1 MPDSTIQNEQIIQ
14 ADKDTSVET
23 TSLTDTQKE
32 ELGAALADL
41 ISNAFVNGG
50 DPFQGFVGL
59 TQQLKAKQDELDIM
73 ASDSL
78 PSAILSDYLSDV
90 LLPNSNGDLI
100 SNIASNP
107 NVQQVVDNIYNRLN
121 IPLDKVV
128 YSLLKN
134 GIVIAKFQ
142 QFSVKS
148 VAKQVVQKAAKESAM
163 THADNE
169 MTSET
174 GNNKLVQINNRIVS
188 MPANEQTYIRQP
200 GTILPNIT
208 IVPDTYTVFPI
219 LQYEKCVGYLEIT
232 KERSFF
238 DTFNWE
244 TEQVSYKDVVIHPV
258 TDYCYVTFGVRT
270 SSKPVQLTILNEDG
284 TQTTYDIATGCS
296 MLENAYTAWKTLSI
310 LQDSIVLA
318 SLIKNAQIMLVEV
331 EGGTATKQQVE
342 AAKLKLRSLFEGQ
355 ISMGQ
360 NGMKSYL
367 NPQSKPAYI
376 YSFTQNGVGK
386 ITANLVGGEYNPGQL
401 YYLTPFVNQFF
412 AAMNAP
418 KQRYGFTE
426 GAGGLDGGG
435 AVEQYTERYKS
446 KVQELKRL
454 LGKFIER
461 CINNVLYSKGLTN
474 LVDEFSSKVH
484 GAYNEASN
492 QEVQLLTSKL
502 SLFTSILEFSGVEDP
517 DKLRKVKSL
526 MIKELVSSPDLVSAI
541 DEMMSDDTGPESQNP
556 ESQTP
561 QTDEPLLDTQLTE
574 GSSDQLGLDDTDV
587 ELPDTDTTQ
596 DSTDIELPEM
606 GDINEE

>member
-1 MPDSTIQNEQIIQ
+1 MPDSTNQNEKILQT
-14 ADKDTSVET
+14 DESTPVEK

-41 ISNAFVNGG
+41 ITSAFANNE

-73 ASDSL
+73 AADSL
-78 PSAILSDYLSDV
+78 PAAILSDYMSEV

-107 NVQQVVDNIYNRLN
+107 NVQQVIDNIYNRLN

-148 VAKQVVQKAAKESAM
+148 VAKQVVKKAAKESA
-163 THADNE
+163 TTRADGAAIAE
-169 MTSET
+169 IED
-174 GNNKLVQINNRIVS
+174 NKLVQMNDRIVS

-208 IVPDTYTVFPI
+208 IIPDTYTVFPI

-244 TEQVSYKDVVIHPV
+244 TGQISYKDVIIHPV

-270 SSKPVQLTILNEDG
+270 NSKPIQLTILNEDD

-435 AVEQYTERYKS
+435 AVEQYTKRFES
-446 KVQELKRL
+446 KVRELKRL
-454 LGKFIER
+454 LGQFIER

-474 LVDEFSSKVH
+474 LVDEFSCRVH
-484 GAYNEASN
+484 GAYDEASN
-492 QEVQLLTSKL
+492 QEVQLLTTKL
-502 SLFTSILEFSGVEDP
+502 SLFTNILEFSGVEDP
-517 DKLRKVKSL
+517 DKLKKVKSL
-526 MIKELVSSPDLVSAI
+526 MIKELISNPDLVSAI
-541 DEMMSDDTGPESQNP
+541 DEMMSDDKKPEPPSP
-556 ESQTP
+556 E
-561 QTDEPLLDTQLTE
+561 TDDPLLDTQLTE
-574 GSSDQLGLDDTDV
+574 GSSDQLGLDGADI
-587 ELPDTDTTQ
+587 ELPDTGDAE

>member
-14 ADKDTSVET
+14 ADADAPAKA
-23 TSLTDTQKE
+23 TSLTDSQKE

-41 ISNAFVNGG
+41 ISNAFSSGG

-73 ASDSL
+73 AADSL
-78 PSAILSDYLSDV
+78 PAAILSDYLSDV

-148 VAKQVVQKAAKESAM
+148 VAKQVVKKAAKESA
-163 THADNE
+163 TTRTDGAV
-169 MTSET
+169 TSET
-174 GNNKLVQINNRIVS
+174 DNNKLVQMNDRIVS

-219 LQYEKCVGYLEIT
+219 LQYEKCVGYIEIT

-244 TEQVSYKDVVIHPV
+244 TEQVSYKDVIIHPV

-386 ITANLVGGEYNPGQL
+386 ISANLVGGEYNPGQL

-435 AVEQYTERYKS
+435 AVEQYTERFKS

-474 LVDEFSSKVH
+474 LVDEFSCKVH

-517 DKLRKVKSL
+517 DKLKKVKSL
-526 MIKELVSSPDLVSAI
+526 MIKELISSPDLVSAI
-541 DEMMSDDTGPESQNP
+541 DEMMSEDKKPEPQT
-556 ESQTP
+556 SQT
-561 QTDEPLLDTQLTE
+561 DDPLLDTQLTE
-574 GSSDQLGLDDTDV
+574 GSSDQLGLDDTDI
-587 ELPDTDTTQ
+587 ELPDSDNTD
-596 DSTDIELPEM
+596 DSTNIELPEM

>member
-1 MPDSTIQNEQIIQ
+1 MPDSTNQNEKIIQ
-14 ADKDTSVET
+14 PDGDTPVEK

-41 ISNAFVNGG
+41 ITSAFANGE

-73 ASDSL
+73 AADSL
-78 PSAILSDYLSDV
+78 PAAILSDYMSNV

-107 NVQQVVDNIYNRLN
+107 NVQQVIDNIYNRLN

-148 VAKQVVQKAAKESAM
+148 VAKQVVKKAAKESA
-163 THADNE
+163 TTRADGAAIAE
-169 MTSET
+169 IED
-174 GNNKLVQINNRIVS
+174 NKLVQMNDRIVS
-188 MPANEQTYIRQP
+188 MPANEQTYVRQP

-208 IVPDTYTVFPI
+208 IIPDTYTVFPI

-244 TEQVSYKDVVIHPV
+244 TEQVSYKDVIIHPV

-270 SSKPVQLTILNEDG
+270 NSKPVQLTILNEDN

-376 YSFTQNGVGK
+376 YSFTQNGIGK

-435 AVEQYTERYKS
+435 AVEQYTKRFES
-446 KVQELKRL
+446 KVRELKRL
-454 LGKFIER
+454 IGQFIER

-474 LVDEFSSKVH
+474 LVDEFSCKVH
-484 GAYNEASN
+484 GAYDEASN
-492 QEVQLLTSKL
+492 QEVQLLTTKL
-502 SLFTSILEFSGVEDP
+502 SLFTNILEFSGVEDP
-517 DKLRKVKSL
+517 DKLKKVKSL
-526 MIKELVSSPDLVSAI
+526 MIKELISNPDLVSAI
-541 DEMMSDDTGPESQNP
+541 DEMMSDDKKPEPPSP
-556 ESQTP
+556 E
-561 QTDEPLLDTQLTE
+561 TDDPLLDTQLTE
-574 GSSDQLGLDDTDV
+574 GSSDQLGLDDADI
-587 ELPDTDTTQ
+587 ELPDTGDAE

-606 GDINEE
+606 EDINEE

>member
-14 ADKDTSVET
+14 ADTDAPAKA
-23 TSLTDTQKE
+23 TSLTDSQKE
-32 ELGAALADL
+32 ELGAVLADL
-41 ISNAFVNGG
+41 ISNAFSNGG

-73 ASDSL
+73 AADSL
-78 PSAILSDYLSDV
+78 PAAILSDYLSDV

-148 VAKQVVQKAAKESAM
+148 VAKQVVKKAAKESATTRTDGAVM
-163 THADNE
+163 
-169 MTSET
+169 SET
-174 GNNKLVQINNRIVS
+174 DNNKLVQMNDRIVS

-219 LQYEKCVGYLEIT
+219 LQYEKCVGYIEIT

-244 TEQVSYKDVVIHPV
+244 TEQVSYKDVIIHPV

-270 SSKPVQLTILNEDG
+270 NSRPVQLTILNEDG

-435 AVEQYTERYKS
+435 AVEQYTERFKS

-474 LVDEFSSKVH
+474 LVDEFSCKVH

-502 SLFTSILEFSGVEDP
+502 SLFTTILEFSGVEDP
-517 DKLRKVKSL
+517 DKLKKVKSL
-526 MIKELVSSPDLVSAI
+526 MIKELISSPDLVSAI
-541 DEMMSDDTGPESQNP
+541 DEMMSEDKKPEP
-556 ESQTP
+556 QTP
-561 QTDEPLLDTQLTE
+561 PTDDPLLDTQLTE
-574 GSSDQLGLDDTDV
+574 GSSDQLGLDDTDI
-587 ELPDTDTTQ
+587 ELPDSNNTD

>member
-1 MPDSTIQNEQIIQ
+1 MPDSTIRNEQIIQ
-14 ADKDTSVET
+14 SDTDAPVET
-23 TSLTDTQKE
+23 TSLTDSQKE

-41 ISNAFVNGG
+41 ISNAFSNGG

-73 ASDSL
+73 AADSL
-78 PSAILSDYLSDV
+78 PAAILSDYLSDV

-148 VAKQVVQKAAKESAM
+148 VAKQVVKKAAKESA
-163 THADNE
+163 TTRTDGAI
-169 MTSET
+169 TSET
-174 GNNKLVQINNRIVS
+174 DDNKLVQMNDRIVS

-219 LQYEKCVGYLEIT
+219 LQYEKCVGYIEIT

-244 TEQVSYKDVVIHPV
+244 TEQVSYKDVIIHPV

-270 SSKPVQLTILNEDG
+270 NSRPVQLTILNEDG

-435 AVEQYTERYKS
+435 AVEQYTERFKS

-474 LVDEFSSKVH
+474 LVDEFSCKVH
-484 GAYNEASN
+484 GAYTEASS

-526 MIKELVSSPDLVSAI
+526 MIKELISSPDLVSAI
-541 DEMMSDDTGPESQNP
+541 DEMMSEDKEPEPQT
-556 ESQTP
+556 SQT
-561 QTDEPLLDTQLTE
+561 DDPLLDTQLTE
-574 GSSDQLGLDDTDV
+574 GSSDQLGLDDTDI
-587 ELPDTDTTQ
+587 ELPDSNDTD

>member
-14 ADKDTSVET
+14 ADTDAPAKA
-23 TSLTDTQKE
+23 TSLTDSQKE

-41 ISNAFVNGG
+41 ISNAFSSGG

-73 ASDSL
+73 AADSL
-78 PSAILSDYLSDV
+78 PAAILSDYLSDV

-148 VAKQVVQKAAKESAM
+148 VAKQVVKKAAKESA
-163 THADNE
+163 TTRTDGAV
-169 MTSET
+169 TSET
-174 GNNKLVQINNRIVS
+174 DNNKLVQMNDRIVS

-219 LQYEKCVGYLEIT
+219 LQYEKCVGYIEIT

-244 TEQVSYKDVVIHPV
+244 TEQVSYKDVIIHPV

-270 SSKPVQLTILNEDG
+270 NSKPVQLTILNEDG

-386 ITANLVGGEYNPGQL
+386 ISANLVGGEYNPGQL

-435 AVEQYTERYKS
+435 AVEQYTERFKS

-474 LVDEFSSKVH
+474 LVDEFSCKVH

-502 SLFTSILEFSGVEDP
+502 SLFTTILEFSGVEDP
-517 DKLRKVKSL
+517 DKLKKVKSL
-526 MIKELVSSPDLVSAI
+526 MIKELISSPDLVSAI
-541 DEMMSDDTGPESQNP
+541 DEMMSEDKKPEP
-556 ESQTP
+556 QTP
-561 QTDEPLLDTQLTE
+561 QTDDPLLDTQLTE
-574 GSSDQLGLDDTDV
+574 GSSDQLGLDDTDI
-587 ELPDTDTTQ
+587 ELPDSDNTD

>member
-14 ADKDTSVET
+14 ADGGAPAET
-23 TSLTDTQKE
+23 ASLTDTQKE

-41 ISNAFVNGG
+41 ISSAFANGG

-73 ASDSL
+73 AADSL
-78 PSAILSDYLSDV
+78 PSAILSDYMSDV

-107 NVQQVVDNIYNRLN
+107 SVQQVVDNIYNRLN

-148 VAKQVVQKAAKESAM
+148 VAKQVIKKAAKESSM
-163 THADNE
+163 TRADTL

-174 GNNKLVQINNRIVS
+174 KYDKLVQMNDRIVS
-188 MPANEQTYIRQP
+188 VPANEQTYVRQP

-208 IVPDTYTVFPI
+208 IIPDTYTVFPI
-219 LQYEKCVGYLEIT
+219 LQYEKCIGYLEIT

-238 DTFNWE
+238 NTFNWE
-244 TEQVSYKDVVIHPV
+244 TEQISYKDVIIHPV
-258 TDYCYVTFGVRT
+258 TDYCYVTFGVRP
-270 SSKPVQLTILNEDG
+270 SSKPLQLTILNEDG

-296 MLENAYTAWKTLSI
+296 MLENAYSAWKTLSI

-318 SLIKNAQIMLVEV
+318 SLIKNAQIMLVQV

-386 ITANLVGGEYNPGQL
+386 ISASLVGGEYNPGQL

-412 AAMNAP
+412 SAMNAP

-435 AVEQYTERYKS
+435 AVEQYTERFKS

-454 LGKFIER
+454 VGKFIER

-474 LVDEFSSKVH
+474 LVDEFSCKVH
-484 GAYNEASN
+484 GAYTEASS

-526 MIKELVSSPDLVSAI
+526 MIKELISNPDLVSAI
-541 DEMMSDDTGPESQNP
+541 DEMMTPDETPESP
-556 ESQTP
+556 TSQT
-561 QTDEPLLDTQLTE
+561 DSPLLDTQLTE
-574 GSSDQLGLDDTDV
+574 GSSDQLGLDSTDV
-587 ELPDTDTTQ
+587 ELPDSVDTE

-606 GDINEE
+606 KDINEE

>member
-1 MPDSTIQNEQIIQ
+1 MPDSTIQNKQIIQ
-14 ADKDTSVET
+14 ADTDAPAKA
-23 TSLTDTQKE
+23 TSLTDSQKE

-41 ISNAFVNGG
+41 ISNAFSNGG

-73 ASDSL
+73 AADSL
-78 PSAILSDYLSDV
+78 PAAILSDYLSDV

-148 VAKQVVQKAAKESAM
+148 VAKQVVKKAAKESA
-163 THADNE
+163 TTRTDGAV
-169 MTSET
+169 TSET
-174 GNNKLVQINNRIVS
+174 DNNKLVQMNDRIVS

-219 LQYEKCVGYLEIT
+219 LQYEKCVGYIEIT

-244 TEQVSYKDVVIHPV
+244 TEQVSYKDVIIHPV

-270 SSKPVQLTILNEDG
+270 NSRPVQLTILNEDG

-435 AVEQYTERYKS
+435 AVEQYTERFKS
-446 KVQELKRL
+446 KVQEVKRL

-474 LVDEFSSKVH
+474 LVDEFSCKVH
-484 GAYNEASN
+484 GAYNEASS

-502 SLFTSILEFSGVEDP
+502 SLFTTILEFSGVEDP
-517 DKLRKVKSL
+517 DKLKKVKSL
-526 MIKELVSSPDLVSAI
+526 MIKELISSPDLVSAI
-541 DEMMSDDTGPESQNP
+541 DEMMSEDMKPEP
-556 ESQTP
+556 QTP
-561 QTDEPLLDTQLTE
+561 QTDNPLLDTQLTE
-574 GSSDQLGLDDTDV
+574 GSSDQLGLDDTDI
-587 ELPDTDTTQ
+587 ELPDSDNTD